1 MSSRESAGSMSN
13 LDAGADT
20 APRPMRPAT
29 RLLARIFGAVL
40 LVACLAVIA
49 GAVLPWYTQ
58 RSVHSPYCYG
68 VIPFTVVETWHLWDV
83 WQASVICGSI
93 LIVLFGIFL
102 VPVLALFQDGLRALQ
117 GRPPAHERWIGLLCA
132 VTGVIS
138 MAVWLFLLVV
148 LTGYTFFVVTH
159 LRCSMVVSSLGSGF
173 YLTLGGYALAFAVRG
188 LLPEP
193 PRE

>member
-1 MSSRESAGSMSN
+1 MTSRESAGSMSN

-20 APRPMRPAT
+20 APQPMRPAM

-40 LVACLAVIA
+40 LVTCLAVIA

-58 RSVHSPYCYG
+58 RSVHSPVCNG
-68 VIPFTVVETWHLWDV
+68 ATSFTVEETWHPWDV

-132 VTGVIS
+132 VTGAIS
-138 MAVWLFLLVV
+138 MAVWLFLLVL
-148 LTGYTFFVVTH
+148 LTGYTFFVFIH
-159 LRCSMVVSSLGSGF
+159 PPCSMIVSSLGSGF
-173 YLTLGGYALAFAVRG
+173 YVTLTGYALAFVARG